1 MGHPEFYEPE
11 TLKRLQGEILSI
23 LDDFMAVCDKYH
35 LEYFGIAGTGIG
47 AVRHRGFIPW
57 DDDID
62 IAMPRHDFDK
72 FIKIIQKTMGEKY
85 LVLNGKNYPNYPLM
99 TTRLVKRGTVFAE
112 KVMKDVDCPFGIFL
126 DLYVLDNVSDH
137 PILYQIQS
145 WEAWFYSKLLILR
158 SIPEPTLA
166 QKGMKA
172 KLIWSVCRAVHR
184 GLELLSIEPEGIR
197 FRCEQACRRYRKQKT
212 RRMAFL
218 PDTSPYWN
226 VVDREKCY
234 PLQKLEF
241 EGRMLNF
248 PANLDEMLRSMY
260 GDYMVLPPVE
270 KRKTHYPYR
279 LQFSEETSE

>member
-1 MGHPEFYEPE
+1 MEHWDLTRVHEANLKLLKEIDRICRKYKIKYMIDSG
-11 TLKRLQGEILSI
+11 TLL
-23 LDDFMAVCDKYH
+23 
-35 LEYFGIAGTGIG
+35 G
-47 AVRHRGFIPW
+47 AVRHQGFIPW

-72 FIKIIQKTMGEKY
+72 FIKIIQKTMGDKY
-85 LVLNGKNYPNYPLM
+85 LVLNGKNYPGYPLM

-126 DLYVLDNVSDH
+126 DLYVLDNVSDN
-137 PILYQIQS
+137 PVLYQIQS

-172 KLIWSVCRAVHR
+172 KLIWSVCRMVHK
-184 GLELLSIEPEGIR
+184 GLLLLSIKPEGI
-197 FRCEQACRRYRKQKT
+197 RCEQACRRYRKQQT